1 MCRNRTVPVAFIR
14 FAPDL
19 TDAAFAAEFHRVG
32 AAATRADGYAPF
44 NEQSL
49 FDVAAGHR
57 TPFLVMDSEDAGEDA
72 VVGAGILGAGELDL
86 VVEPSRRRLG
96 HGAAAL
102 AALLADA
109 TGDLQIWS
117 HGDHP
122 AARVLA
128 DRFGFTAERTLLQLR
143 MDLST
148 AAPAGAAAEPGDP
161 ARAGIRADLRIDAF
175 RPGQDDGEWVALNA
189 LVFAAHPEQGALT
202 VSDLAARQAEPWFS
216 AVDFLVAREAGIE
229 RMIGYNWVKIEPDS
243 PVGEIYVVGVHPDA
257 AGRGVGR
264 RLMLAGL
271 DRLRERGCRTADLY
285 VEADSAAAVALY
297 RSIGFTE
304 RTVDVQYRRR
314 PR

>member
-1 MCRNRTVPVAFIR
+1 MPVEFIR

-19 TDAAFAAEFHRVG
+19 TDAAFAAEFHRIR
-32 AAATRADGYAPF
+32 AAATRADGYPPF

-49 FDVAAGHR
+49 FDAAAGHR
-57 TPFLVMDSEDAGEDA
+57 SPFLVADGDV

-86 VVEPSRRRLG
+86 VVAPTRRRLG

-102 AALLADA
+102 ASLLADA
-109 TGDLQIWS
+109 SGELRIWA

-122 AARVLA
+122 AARELA

-143 MDLST
+143 LDL
-148 AAPAGAAAEPGDP
+148 AGATAIGVPAEPQDP
-161 ARAGIRADLRIDAF
+161 ARAGIRADIEIGAF
-175 RPGQDDGEWVALNA
+175 RPGQDDAEWVALNA

-202 VSDLAARQAEPWFS
+202 AGDLTARLAEPWF
-216 AVDFLVAREAGIE
+216 AADDFLVARDAGDG
-229 RMIGYNWVKIEPDS
+229 RMIGYNWLKVETGS

-271 DRLRERGCRTADLY
+271 DRLRERGCVTADLY
-285 VEADSAAAVALY
+285 VEADSTAAVDLY
-297 RSIGFTE
+297 RSLGFTE
-304 RTVDVQYRRR
+304 RTIDVQYRRR